1 MAYYIFLIGLP
12 PTDDWWLRNVQL
24 GVITAGHEGKPGD
37 AGERVLRTFQ
47 KGDWIIA
54 YAKGAGYV
62 GAGVAEG
69 PETYRLVEESDLPP
83 GFENNHRHWRSVK
96 WRYVIP
102 KIENAVSWK
111 QAGRMPPPKTGQVI
125 LDEIIARRV
134 VETIAEQARQT
145 APQLQRELSI
155 GNTSSAV
162 GQREEDELELGEEDL
177 RVLRLHKGIERN
189 RKLASNAKRA
199 LGYKCQACGFDF
211 YQRYG
216 EIGKNFIE
224 AHHLVPLSKLK
235 GKVIKLDPKK
245 DFSVLC
251 SNCHRMIHRTKSVG
265 NIEEFRRIHV
275 APDEA

>member
-1 MAYYIFLIGLP
+1 LAYYIFLIGLP

-24 GVITAGHEGKPGD
+24 GVITAGHQGKPGD
-37 AGERVLRTFQ
+37 AGERALRMFQ

-54 YAKGAGYV
+54 YAKGVGYV

-69 PETYRLVEESDLPP
+69 PETYRLVEEADLPP
-83 GFENNHRHWRSVK
+83 GYETNHRHWRSVK

-102 KIENAVSWK
+102 KIEDAVSWK

-125 LDEIIARRV
+125 LDETIARGV
-134 VETIAEQARQT
+134 VEKIAERAQRT
-145 APQLQRELSI
+145 APQLQRELSV
-155 GNTSSAV
+155 GNTASAV
-162 GQREEDELELGEEDL
+162 GRREEDEIELGEEDL

-199 LGYKCQACGFDF
+199 LGYKCQACNFDF
-211 YQRYG
+211 HKKYG
-216 EIGKNFIE
+216 EIGKKFIE

-251 SNCHRMIHRTKSVG
+251 SNCHRMIHRTMSVG
-265 NIEEFRRIHV
+265 NIEEFRSIHI
-275 APDEA
+275 APNEA